1 MKLVKS
7 FLVAAA
13 LIVVSQSAL
22 AEQFCVSQKVVV
34 YFSSNKFR
42 AEILELY
49 ADNTAKVYYEDGS
62 SGVVKL
68 DQLHAPISQIG
79 SVSTGQKVVVYFS
92 SNKYRAEILEL
103 YADNTAK
110 VYYEDGSSGVVR
122 LDQIHA
128 PINRIG
134 NISAGQKV
142 LVYFSSDKYRGEIL
156 ELYADNT
163 AKVYYEDGSSGV
175 AKLAQIHAPI
185 TCVGTCQ

>member
-34 YFSSNKFR
+34 YFSSNKF
-42 AEILELY
+42 
-49 ADNTAKVYYEDGS
+49 
-62 SGVVKL
+62 
-68 DQLHAPISQIG
+68 
-79 SVSTGQKVVVYFS
+79 
-92 SNKYRAEILEL
+92 RAEILEL